1 MDAKAGPCSELRRS
15 VVTRHPFERMVID
28 GIFTEE
34 SRLKRECHRS
44 RRVFVIDVNQAH
56 HKACAPE
63 GSRVTLVCLLN
74 AKDLSSTD
82 QNLSG

>member
-1 MDAKAGPCSELRRS
+1 VDAKAGPCSELRRS

-28 GIFTEE
+28 DIFTEE

-63 GSRVTLVCLLN
+63 GSRVTLVCLLTAEN
-74 AKDLSSTD
+74 RSSPEQKTRA
-82 QNLSG
+82 